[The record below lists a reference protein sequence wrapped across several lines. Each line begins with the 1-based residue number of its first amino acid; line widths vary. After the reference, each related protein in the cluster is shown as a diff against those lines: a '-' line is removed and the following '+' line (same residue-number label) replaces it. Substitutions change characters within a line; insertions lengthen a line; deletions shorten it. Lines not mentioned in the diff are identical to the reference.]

1 MLPDRNFG
9 RGPIQHSLETDWLA
23 EDAVRSERVSVGA
36 DLPAICDLQGDF
48 QKLQG
53 ELILCLSSSLM
64 FLRDCKEFSRA
75 KEQGAFFGIAGKS
88 SVKLLMV
95 AGWRAQRQAGL
106 NARPDSPRSRRARNP
121 QSADRHR
128 RGKAW
133 LSLAHHARG
142 IEDSY
147 LAGPIGRT
155 STAVPV
161 PAAICH
167 YANPRGPGPG
177 LPCSAC

>member
-1 MLPDRNFG
+1 MSRAFLQTG
-9 RGPIQHSLETDWLA
+9 HGPQRLDCLA

>member
-23 EDAVRSERVSVGA
+23 EDAVRSERGAVGA

-106 NARPDSPRSRRARNP
+106 TGRPDSPRSMRAR
-121 QSADRHR
+121 
-128 RGKAW
+128 
-133 LSLAHHARG
+133 
-142 IEDSY
+142 
-147 LAGPIGRT
+147 T
-155 STAVPV
+155 
-161 PAAICH
+161 
-167 YANPRGPGPG
+167 
-177 LPCSAC
+177 